1 MDTDANFVQEC
12 SRRLGFGPF
21 TAGKSVRQIAKL
33 MLVAVGS
40 VGGKVQIDSAD
51 HFLQMLQS
59 SPAGLFVNVD
69 ALTTEDRER
78 LFKILLSVV

>member
-21 TAGKSVRQIAKL
+21 TSGKSVRQIAKL
-33 MLVAVGS
+33 MLAAVGN
-40 VGGKVQIDSAD
+40 VGQIDSAD

-69 ALTTEDRER
+69 VLTTEDRER